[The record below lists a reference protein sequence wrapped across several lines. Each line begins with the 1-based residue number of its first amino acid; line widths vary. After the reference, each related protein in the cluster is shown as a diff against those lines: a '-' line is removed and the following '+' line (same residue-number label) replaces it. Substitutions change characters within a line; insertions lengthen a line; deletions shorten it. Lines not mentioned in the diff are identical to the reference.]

1 MKTYLMKD
9 LKPADRAAIES
20 VAIVAKFNDK
30 GERAVFTSN
39 EKPPKVGTLTDTLD
53 GNVIGYV
60 ATEYL
65 DSSPLDDLYRESI
78 VTPSTGEQKKK
89 AVGEWKAANDLLVK
103 AELDLSIA
111 RTRRHDACMEL
122 ARAFGNTAFML
133 NDVLCTIGTRRGGA
147 YCLMRALRK
156 GKGSKIEVGTS
167 EAESPLDD
175 DDDNAPLS
183 WQEPLGGGPRVV
195 VESMQ
200 AAAPAKAAQAA
211 AKAPKAAP
219 AWPITRSV
227 ASDSAT
233 LQLATQAKAA
243 AEVAAPAKT
252 AAPSAKQLAN
262 AAPARPRRATSSGRG
277 SGRGR

>member
-103 AELDLSIA
+103 AEQDLSIA

-133 NDVLCTIGTRRGGA
+133 NDVFCVIGTRRGGA
-147 YCLMRALRK
+147 YCLMRASRK

-175 DDDNAPLS
+175 DDDDDDNAPLS
-183 WQEPLGGGPRVV
+183 WQEPLGGGLRVV

-219 AWPITRSV
+219 AVTAWPITRSV

-233 LQLATQAKAA
+233 LNQLATQAKAA
-243 AEVAAPAKT
+243 AKVAAPAKA

-262 AAPARPRRATSSGRG
+262 AAKRSGRG
-277 SGRGR
+277 S